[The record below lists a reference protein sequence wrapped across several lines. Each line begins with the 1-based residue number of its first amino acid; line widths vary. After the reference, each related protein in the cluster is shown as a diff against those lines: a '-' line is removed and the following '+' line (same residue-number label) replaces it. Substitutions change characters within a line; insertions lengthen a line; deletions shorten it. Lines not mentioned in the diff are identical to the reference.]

1 MERNY
6 LKRSATIY
14 SKPASTNYNIP
25 SMKMRI
31 LLSLF
36 LAILAFNSKVLAQD
50 NRVDTLSFSMKS
62 SLLVIEGAI
71 NGNKALFAFDTG
83 AYAGVLNSKQV
94 AANNIKNNGKK
105 NVRDSNNENKR
116 MGRGKIGTIS
126 IGSFAFEN
134 IESVIY
140 DMPFLLCNDFYLLG
154 GDVINRLNWK
164 FDFINNL
171 AFISKTP
178 FVPSNDM
185 KVLPVQFINNRHFTD
200 LQVDGKMV
208 RFLVD
213 FGFSGVLDVPT
224 SEINFAKIQNQ
235 KAKELMLLQSQT
247 ISMGL
252 GSMSI
257 GEQMNTYFADSIS
270 LGITTFKNIKVNV
283 KDKTDKKIGI
293 RFFRDNLSSIILNN
307 TDKEY
312 WLQQLEKPLKSDL
325 GLDLDFFLIDGKLKI
340 VGKSLSDNSSG
351 KTLNVGDEIKAV
363 NGKTAASFADVCSFI
378 NWRQEQAGNKDLTI
392 ETLKGEKINILKAKF

>member
-1 MERNY
+1 
-6 LKRSATIY
+6 
-14 SKPASTNYNIP
+14 
-25 SMKMRI
+25 MKMRI
-31 LLSLF
+31 LFSVLIPF
-36 LAILAFNSKVLAQD
+36 LAFSSSVLAQD

-94 AANNIKNNGKK
+94 AANNIKNTGNK
-105 NVRDSNNENKR
+105 NIRDSNNENKK
-116 MGRGKIGTIS
+116 MGRGKIKAIS
-126 IGSFAFEN
+126 IGSFSFEN

-140 DMPFLLCNDFYLLG
+140 DMPFLSCNDLYLLG

-164 FDFINNL
+164 FDFTNNL

-178 FVPSNDM
+178 FVPSSDM
-185 KVLPVQFINNRHFTD
+185 TVLPVHFINNRHFAD

-208 RFLVD
+208 KYLID
-213 FGFSGVLDVPT
+213 FGYSGVLDVPT
-224 SEINFAKIQNQ
+224 NDINFTNIQRQ
-235 KAKELMLLQSQT
+235 KESQSSVLKSQST
-247 ISMGL
+247 SMGL

-257 GEQMNTYFADSIS
+257 GQKMSTFFVDSVS

-283 KDKTDKKIGI
+283 KDKTDKKIGV
-293 RFFRDNLSSIILNN
+293 RFFKENLSGIILNN
-307 TDKEY
+307 TEKKY
-312 WLQQLEKPLKSDL
+312 WLQQLKTPLKTDL
-325 GLDLDFFLIDGKLKI
+325 GFDADYYLIDGKLQI
-340 VGKSLSDNSSG
+340 VGKNLSEKSSS

-378 NWRQEQAGNKDLTI
+378 IWRQEQAGNKELTI
-392 ETLKGEKINILKAKF
+392 ETLKGEKINILKTTL